1 MKKQLLF
8 LALLFTLTTNA
19 QTTAI
24 PDANFEQK
32 LIDLGID
39 TNGLNGNILDADAA
53 AVTSLDISLQFVIS
67 DITGIEAFVNLTH
80 FNCAL
85 NNIGTLDLSQNTALQ
100 VLNTSGNIYTTIDL
114 SNNPNLIDVDVRGSF
129 LTTVDLR
136 NGNNAAITSFYAN
149 TSPNLTCVFVDN
161 AANSYSG
168 WYIDAN
174 GSYVNNE
181 TECANLS
188 SNSFDETTFTIYP
201 NPVSDFLSITSESTI
216 SKTEI
221 FDLSGKKILESK
233 HNILDVKSFSS
244 GIYVVKVTNINGNIS
259 VLKFY
264 KK

>member
-8 LALLFTLTTNA
+8 LATFFTLTAIA

-85 NNIGTLDLSQNTALQ
+85 NNIGALDLSQNTALQ
-100 VLNTSGNIYTTIDL
+100 VLNTSGNVYTIIDL
-114 SNNPNLIDVDVRGSF
+114 SNNPNLVDIDIRGPY

-136 NGNNAAITSFYAN
+136 NGNNAAIASFYAN
-149 TSPNLTCVFVDN
+149 NSPNLTCVFVDN
-161 AANSYSG
+161 SVNSYSG

-174 GSYVNNE
+174 GTYVNNE

-188 SNSFDETTFTIYP
+188 SSSFNEQTFTIYP
-201 NPVSDFLSITSESTI
+201 NPVSDFLSINSKSTI

-233 HNILDVKSFSS
+233 QNTIDVKSFSS
-244 GIYVVKVTNINGNIS
+244 GIYIVKVTDINGNIS
-259 VLKFY
+259 ALKFC